1 MKLRLLAPFTALAL
15 AVSGIHAQT
24 NLAVIPLSSYSG
36 GTTND
41 LFAPA
46 IINTTLSQRALP
58 GFSLED
64 IFGKTQ
70 SSGEPGNTIFI
81 GGVAGS
87 VSSLYFNLPA
97 PTNLAEVSLWLY
109 YDRGPSHFALKLA
122 DSNFNV
128 LGTIVETDLHVP
140 YTDPV
145 AAGGYGASLIKLMA
159 TFPPLTGQY
168 FIAQFTQPGSP
179 AVRVLEMD
187 ANAQPTMPTVIS
199 AATASAREASAFS
212 YRIVP
217 SATTTF
223 MNAAGLPAG
232 LTLNTNSGVISGT
245 PTVVGDFN
253 VTLTVA
259 NSSGTNT
266 APLSLTVLPRA
277 TVQIVSS
284 TDPGSTTNDLFAGA
298 LPNVS
303 LSSAARYGFVF
314 NDVFGTK
321 ASVYEPG
328 NFIFED
334 WGIGSVHNLYFS
346 LPTPTNFAEVALWLY
361 SSPDGNGSVS
371 HFTLKQMDSAFNL
384 VNTIVDTDIHVP
396 YGDALSNAGYGGNVI
411 KVVAAFPSV
420 TSQYFLAQFIEGAA
434 IGPRVVELDAHAQL
448 STPSITSPAAIGGQE
463 GKPLS
468 YWITPSGITTFYDA
482 LGLPAGLTVNHT
494 NGLISGAPL
503 VAGKFNAT
511 LVVGNAAGTNTAP
524 LLLTIAGAATIQ
536 IAASPYPGN
545 TTNDLFAKAIV
556 NTALS
561 SGTHYGLFNLQDIF
575 GSATPGFEPGNCLFA
590 NGGQGSVQSVF
601 FRLPAPVT
609 FSTVILW
616 LADDGASTAYGAA
629 SHFVLKLADTNYNL
643 ISPIAESD
651 IHFPYADPV
660 ASGGY
665 GSALIKLTAAF
676 PPLTGQ
682 YFIAQFTQASPVW
695 GLRVIELDAIS
706 TLPVAQGLRLWLDAG
721 NLNAGGDNPT
731 DGAAVP
737 VWRDLSGNGLDAS
750 PAGFVAPVY
759 RTNAF
764 NGLPGVDFGGSS
776 ADALATAF
784 STLLNFTNCTIV
796 IVGNSANQGTHV
808 SISAGNLMQE
818 LCIYDKGIQHH
829 SSPFHYIYRSHQ
841 DSPGGF
847 YVHAALFGTKPGELA
862 SYINGLPSA
871 DAFVFGQQ
879 SPTLNDVA
887 DFVAVNRQAIVGWR
901 NSDAFGNPPVTS
913 ENFGGVLCEVLVYD
927 HQLGGPELDAV
938 QLYLSQKYGL
948 AASPIPPPL
957 RVRRSGPNAVA
968 IEWDATVGRLYLLQY
983 RTNLSGGD
991 WLNWTDAFSATSNAV
1006 SVPINSSTHPQR
1018 FFRLNLNP

>member
-1 MKLRLLAPFTALAL
+1 MKPRLIAPFTALAL
-15 AVSGIHAQT
+15 SITGLPAQT

-97 PTNLAEVSLWLY
+97 PTNLAEVSLWLH
-109 YDRGPSHFALKLA
+109 YDRGTSHFALKLA

-128 LGTIVETDLHVP
+128 LGTLVETDLHVP

-145 AAGGYGASLIKLMA
+145 ASGGYGASLIKVMA
-159 TFPPLTGQY
+159 TFPPVTGQY

-179 AVRVLEMD
+179 AVRVIEMD
-187 ANAQPTMPTVIS
+187 AEAQPTVPTVIS
-199 AATASAREASAFS
+199 AATASAREASGFS

-232 LTLNTNSGVISGT
+232 LTLNTNTGFISGT
-245 PTVVGDFN
+245 PTVAGDFN

-259 NSSGTNT
+259 NSAGTNT
-266 APLSLTVLPRA
+266 APLVLTILPRA
-277 TVQIVSS
+277 TVQIVPSS
-284 TDPGSTTNDLFAGA
+284 DPGSTTNDLFAGA

-328 NFIFED
+328 NFIFAD

-371 HFTLKQMDSAFNL
+371 HFTFKQMDSAFNL

-396 YGDALSNAGYGGNVI
+396 YGDTVTNGGYGGDVI

-420 TSQYFLAQFIEGAA
+420 TGQYFLAQFIEGAA

-448 STPSITSPAAIGGQE
+448 SAPSVTSTAAIGGQE

-468 YWITPSGITTFYDA
+468 YWITPSGITRFYDA

-503 VAGKFNAT
+503 VPGKFNAT

-536 IAASPYPGN
+536 IAASPAPGN
-545 TTNDLFAKAIV
+545 TTNDLFGKAIV
-556 NTALS
+556 NAAIS
-561 SGTHYGLFNLQDIF
+561 SPTHLAFSNLQDIF
-575 GSATPGFEPGNCLFA
+575 GSATSGLEPGNVVFA
-590 NGGQGSVQSVF
+590 DLGAGGIATVY

-609 FSTVILW
+609 FSSVNLW
-616 LADDGASTAYGAA
+616 LADDGDASANRAA
-629 SHFVLKLADTNYNL
+629 SHFALKLADTNYNVICPL
-643 ISPIAESD
+643 VESD
-651 IHFPYADPV
+651 VHFPYEAAV

-665 GSALIKLTAAF
+665 GSSLIKLSAAF
-676 PPLTGQ
+676 PPVTGQ
-682 YFIAQFTQASPVW
+682 YFIAQFTQVRAGF
-695 GLRVIELDAIS
+695 GLRIVELDANS
-706 TLPVAQGLRLWLDAG
+706 TLPVARGLRLWLDAG

-731 DGAAVP
+731 DGAP
-737 VWRDLSGNGLDAS
+737 VTIWRDLSGNGLDATS
-750 PAGFVAPVY
+750 AGFAAPVY
-759 RTNAF
+759 HTNALG
-764 NGLPGVDFGGSS
+764 GLPGVDFSQS
-776 ADALATAF
+776 AGDALATAN
-784 STLLNFTNCTIV
+784 SSLLNFTNCTIV
-796 IVGNSANQGTHV
+796 IVGNSAHQGTHV
-808 SISAGNLMQE
+808 SISAASVMQE
-818 LCIYDKGIQHH
+818 FCIYDKGIQHH
-829 SSPFHYIYRSHQ
+829 SSPFHYVYRSHQ
-841 DSPGGF
+841 ESPGGF
-847 YVHAALFGTKPGELA
+847 YIHAALFGTKPGELA
-862 SYINGLPSA
+862 SYISGLPST

-887 DFVAVNRQAIVGWR
+887 DFVAINRQAIVGWR

-957 RVRRSGPNAVA
+957 RVRHNGPNAVA
-968 IEWDATVGRLYLLQY
+968 IEWDATIGRLYSLQY
-983 RTNLSGGD
+983 RTNLSDGD

-1006 SVPINSSTHPQR
+1006 SVPINSSTRPQR